1 MICLVAL
8 VVFSI
13 LGIFSVRYRKLA
25 ANAVDCVFR
34 RITFRPC
41 QSGMDQQL
49 RSKLIATISKKNV
62 NLAKFVVK
70 RFEVISW
77 IFTALFILSIIFS
90 ARGIYFYA
98 VYGNCNGQ
106 DSNDFCVF
114 DALNPN
120 EDHSSCSDPSV
131 VNNTVEFIAPS
142 VKENELYLGSKNAKV
157 TIIEFGCYTCP
168 FTKKADSV
176 VKQIINHYDDKI
188 MYVYKDFPLP
198 THQNAN
204 LASNAAMCAQ
214 SQDSY
219 WSYHDLMFENE
230 FESINN
236 EILIGLATELNL
248 NVTEFS
254 TCLNELKFN
263 QKINSDF
270 EEGTLAGVYGT
281 PTIFI
286 NNVVVVGPKPFRYF
300 KNIIDSELKK

>member
-114 DALNPN
+114 DALNPS

-131 VNNTVEFIAPS
+131 ITNDIEFIAPS
-142 VKENELYLGSKNAKV
+142 INEKDPYLGSKDAKV

-168 FTKKADSV
+168 FTKKANPV
-176 VKQIINHYDDKI
+176 VKQITEHYGDKI
-188 MYVYKDFPLP
+188 MYVFKDFPLP
-198 THQNAN
+198 THDNAN
-204 LASNAAMCAQ
+204 LVSNAAMCAK
-214 SQDSY
+214 SEGFF
-219 WSYHDLMFENE
+219 WEYHDMLFSTDIELYDIETLSNLASSFDLDEEQFSICLENNE
-230 FESINN
+230 FND
-236 EILIGLATELNL
+236 LII
-248 NVTEFS
+248 
-254 TCLNELKFN
+254 K
-263 QKINSDF
+263 DF
-270 EEGTLAGVYGT
+270 EEGTSAGVYGT
-281 PTIFI
+281 PTFFI
-286 NNVVVVGPKPFRYF
+286 NDLVVVGPKPFRYF
-300 KNIIDSELKK
+300 KNIIDKELKK